1 MTRNDV
7 LCRFAGRI
15 VLRRRFTGLDL
26 GSRTGVLT
34 IMMRQQVRTYILTT
48 ALLASA
54 SLALLIWIAP
64 FVDASHLRA
73 VATLSVIAL
82 GTHIMG
88 HTLARHTSGSVSFVP
103 FLASAAISPD
113 WATAVGV
120 ILVNVLVQIVRRRP
134 WERGAFNICQ
144 HTLSIAS
151 AILVYRL
158 FGGSSV
164 LTATSLPYAALV
176 ALFVAYSAVNSVSV
190 SGAVSLSEHRPF
202 RDVWVENNLG
212 TLAYDV
218 IALPMIAGLA
228 WVYAKYGAPGAFVV
242 AVSLLGLRELY
253 NVNLQLDKAN
263 QELLELMV
271 AAIEARDPYTSGHSR
286 RVSEHARVIA
296 QIVGLRST
304 VAKRVEIAALLHDVG
319 KIHEVFAPI
328 LLKPGRLTEEE
339 NAIMQTHPIK
349 SEELV
354 AKVSQLRD
362 VVPAVR
368 HHHENWDGT
377 GYPDG
382 LAGERI
388 PLASRIIMFADTID
402 AMTSDR
408 PYRKALDAEAV
419 RSELMKHRGR
429 QFDPAICDAL
439 ISSGRFEELFKYS
452 SHQSL
457 PHTQEV
463 PRLRLASSP

>member
-1 MTRNDV
+1 MKQ
-7 LCRFAGRI
+7 
-15 VLRRRFTGLDL
+15 
-26 GSRTGVLT
+26 S
-34 IMMRQQVRTYILTT
+34 VRTYIFSTV
-48 ALLASA
+48 LLASA
-54 SLALLIWIAP
+54 SLAFLIWTAP
-64 FVDASHLRA
+64 VVGMSHIRA
-73 VATLSVIAL
+73 VATLSLIAL
-82 GTHIMG
+82 ATHLMG
-88 HTLARHTSGSVSFVP
+88 HRLARNAMGSVSFVP
-103 FLASAAISPD
+103 FLASAAIAPD
-113 WATAVGV
+113 WATALGV
-120 ILVNVLVQIVRRRP
+120 IAVNAIVQMVRRRP
-134 WERGAFNICQ
+134 PAQGVFNISQ
-144 HTLSIAS
+144 HSLAIAS
-151 AILVYRL
+151 AILMYRAL
-158 FGGSSV
+158 GGTSV
-164 LTATSLPYAALV
+164 LTAASLPYVALV
-176 ALFVAYSAVNSVSV
+176 GMFAAYSIVNTVSV
-190 SGAVSLSEHRPF
+190 GGVVALSEQRPF
-202 RDVWVENNLG
+202 REVWIENNVG

-228 WVYAKYGAPGAFVV
+228 WVYARYGTPGAFVV

-253 NVNLQLDKAN
+253 NVNLQLEKAN

-286 RVSEHARVIA
+286 RVSEHAKIIA
-296 QIVGLRST
+296 QIVGLRAS

-362 VVPAVR
+362 VVSAVR

-382 LAGERI
+382 LAGDRI

-408 PYRKALDAEAV
+408 PYRKALDADAV
-419 RSELMKHRGR
+419 RSELIKHRGR
-429 QFDPAICDAL
+429 QFDPGICDAL
-439 ISSGRFEELFKYS
+439 LSSGRFDELFKYS

-463 PRLRLASSP
+463 PRLRLASQA

>member
-1 MTRNDV
+1 MKEK
-7 LCRFAGRI
+7 
-15 VLRRRFTGLDL
+15 
-26 GSRTGVLT
+26 
-34 IMMRQQVRTYILTT
+34 VRTYILTV
-48 ALLASA
+48 ALLASVA
-54 SLALLIWIAP
+54 LMLLIWVAP
-64 FVDASHLRA
+64 VIGADHIRA
-73 VATLSVIAL
+73 VATLSIIAL
-82 GTHIMG
+82 ATHMMG
-88 HTLARHTSGSVSFVP
+88 HSLSRNTTGTVSFVP

-113 WATAVGV
+113 WLTVLGV
-120 ILVNVLVQIVRRRP
+120 MLVAAIVQVVRRRP
-134 WERGAFNICQ
+134 IAKGVFNFCQ
-144 HTLSIAS
+144 QSLSVS
-151 AILVYRL
+151 AGILVYRL
-158 FGGSSV
+158 LGGVSV
-164 LTATSLPYAALV
+164 LGGNSLPYVAFG
-176 ALFVAYSAVNSVSV
+176 ALFLTYSAVNSLSV
-190 SGAVSLSEHRPF
+190 SGVVALSDGRRF
-202 RDVWVENNLG
+202 WDVWTENSLG

-218 IALPMIAGLA
+218 IALPVIVALA
-228 WVYAKYGAPGAFVV
+228 LVYAKYGAPGAFVV

-253 NVNLQLDKAN
+253 IVNLQLEKAN

-286 RVSEHARVIA
+286 RVSENAKIIA
-296 QIVGLRST
+296 QIVGLKSS

-319 KIHEVFAPI
+319 KIHEIFAPI
-328 LLKPGRLTEEE
+328 LLKPGRLTDEE

-354 AKVSQLRD
+354 AKVSQLKD

-382 LAGERI
+382 LAGDRI
-388 PLASRIIMFADTID
+388 PFASRIIMFADTID

-408 PYRKALDAEAV
+408 PYRKALDANAV

-429 QFDPAICDAL
+429 QFDPEICDAL
-439 ISSGRFEELFKYS
+439 LSSGRFEELFKFS

-463 PRLRLASSP
+463 PRLRLASHA

>member
-1 MTRNDV
+1 MK
-7 LCRFAGRI
+7 
-15 VLRRRFTGLDL
+15 
-26 GSRTGVLT
+26 
-34 IMMRQQVRTYILTT
+34 QPVRTYVWTV

-54 SLALLIWIAP
+54 SLALLIVIAP
-64 FVDASHLRA
+64 LASADHVRA
-73 VATLSVIAL
+73 VITLSVIAL
-82 GTHIMG
+82 ATHMMG
-88 HTLARHTSGSVSFVP
+88 HSLSRNTTGTVSFVP

-113 WATAVGV
+113 WLTVVGV
-120 ILVNVLVQIVRRRP
+120 MAVAAAVQVARRRP
-134 WERGAFNICQ
+134 LLKGVFNVFQ
-144 HTLSIAS
+144 QSLSVS
-151 AILVYRL
+151 VAILFYRVL
-158 FGGSSV
+158 GGTSV
-164 LTATSLPYAALV
+164 LTGDSLPYVAFG
-176 ALFVAYSAVNSVSV
+176 ALFFAYSAVNSLSV
-190 SGAVSLSEHRPF
+190 SGVVALSDSRQF
-202 RDVWVENNLG
+202 WDVWRENSLG

-218 IALPMIAGLA
+218 IALPVIVGLA
-228 WVYAKYGAPGAFVV
+228 FVYARYGAPGAFAV

-253 NVNLQLDKAN
+253 IVNLQLEKAN

-286 RVSEHARVIA
+286 RVSQHAKVIA
-296 QIVGLRST
+296 QILGLRSS
-304 VAKRVEIAALLHDVG
+304 VARRVEVAALLHDVG

-408 PYRKALDAEAV
+408 PYRKALDADAV
-419 RSELMKHRGR
+419 RSELIKHRGR

-439 ISSGRFEELFKYS
+439 LSSGRFDELFKFS

-463 PRLRLASSP
+463 PRLRLASRA

>member
-1 MTRNDV
+1 MNMKRSV
-7 LCRFAGRI
+7 HAYIFAI
-15 VLRRRFTGLDL
+15 
-26 GSRTGVLT
+26 
-34 IMMRQQVRTYILTT
+34 

-54 SLALLIWIAP
+54 SVALLIWTAP
-64 FVDASHLRA
+64 VIGTVYVRA
-73 VATLSVIAL
+73 VLTLSVIAL
-82 GTHIMG
+82 VTHLMG
-88 HTLARHTSGSVSFVP
+88 LTLSRQGAGGVAGSVSFVP
-103 FLASAAISPD
+103 FLASAAISPN

-120 ILVNVLVQIVRRRP
+120 VAVCIIVQVVRRRP
-134 WERGAFNICQ
+134 PVKALFNVCQ
-144 HTLSIAS
+144 QCLSVSA
-151 AILVYRL
+151 AILAYRL
-158 FGGSSV
+158 AGG
-164 LTATSLPYAALV
+164 TSILDRGPLPYLAFG
-176 ALFVAYSAVNSVSV
+176 ALFVTYSAVNSLSV
-190 SGAVSLSEHRPF
+190 SSVVALSDGRRFWE
-202 RDVWVENNLG
+202 VWFENNIG

-242 AVSLLGLRELY
+242 AVLLLGLRELY
-253 NVNLQLDKAN
+253 NVNLQLDRAN

-286 RVSEHARVIA
+286 RVSEHAKVIA
-296 QIVGLRST
+296 QIVGLGTART
-304 VAKRVEIAALLHDVG
+304 KRVGIAALLHDVG

-339 NAIMQTHPIK
+339 NAVMQTHPIK

-408 PYRKALDAEAV
+408 PYRKALDADAV

-429 QFDPAICDAL
+429 QFDPSICDAL
-439 ISSGRFEELFKYS
+439 LSSGRFAELFKYS

-463 PRLRLASSP
+463 PRLRLASRA

>member
-1 MTRNDV
+1 MKE
-7 LCRFAGRI
+7 
-15 VLRRRFTGLDL
+15 
-26 GSRTGVLT
+26 S
-34 IMMRQQVRTYILTT
+34 VRTYILTT
-48 ALLASA
+48 ALLAGA
-54 SLALLIWIAP
+54 ALILLIWIAP
-64 FVDASHLRA
+64 HVDASHFRA

-103 FLASAAISPD
+103 FLACAAISPD
-113 WATAVGV
+113 WVTAAGV
-120 ILVNVLVQIVRRRP
+120 ILVNVLVQVVRRRP
-134 WERGAFNICQ
+134 WERGVFNICQ
-144 HTLSIAS
+144 HTLSIAA
-151 AILVYRL
+151 AILVYRA
-158 FGGSSV
+158 FGGTSV
-164 LTATSLPYAALV
+164 LTMGSDLPYLALGM
-176 ALFVAYSAVNSVSV
+176 LFVAYSAVNSSSV
-190 SGAVSLSEHRPF
+190 SGVVALSEHRPF
-202 RDVWVENNLG
+202 SEVWVENNLG

-228 WVYAKYGAPGAFVV
+228 WVYAKYGTPGAFVV
-242 AVSLLGLRELY
+242 AVTLLGLRELY
-253 NVNLQLDKAN
+253 NVNLQLEKAN

-286 RVSEHARVIA
+286 RVSEHAKVIA
-296 QIVGLRST
+296 QIIGLRAV

-408 PYRKALDAEAV
+408 PYRKALDAGAV

-429 QFDPAICDAL
+429 QFDPTICDAL
-439 ISSGRFEELFKYS
+439 LSSGRFEELFKHTA
-452 SHQSL
+452 HQSL

-463 PRLRLASSP
+463 PRLRLASQA

>member
-1 MTRNDV
+1 MD
-7 LCRFAGRI
+7 GGPH
-15 VLRRRFTGLDL
+15 LRKTMKQ
-26 GSRTGVLT
+26 S
-34 IMMRQQVRTYILTT
+34 VRTYILTM

-54 SLALLIWIAP
+54 SLAFLAWIAP
-64 FVDASHLRA
+64 AVDPADFRA
-73 VATLSVIAL
+73 VVTLSVVAL

-88 HTLARHTSGSVSFVP
+88 HTLARNISGSVSFVP
-103 FLASAAISPD
+103 FLACAAISPN
-113 WATAVGV
+113 WMTAVGV
-120 ILVNVLVQIVRRRP
+120 LSVSVVVQIVRQRP
-134 WERGAFNICQ
+134 FDRCVFNISQ
-144 HTLSIAS
+144 HTLSVS
-151 AILVYRL
+151 LGILAYRL
-158 FGGSSV
+158 FGGGNLIGASPI
-164 LTATSLPYAALV
+164 PYLAYV
-176 ALFVAYSAVNSVSV
+176 ALFLTFSAVNSLSV
-190 SGAVSLSEHRPF
+190 SAVVALSDDR
-202 RDVWVENNLG
+202 RLGDVWVENNLG

-218 IALPMIAGLA
+218 LALPMIALLA
-228 WVYAKYGAPGAFVV
+228 WAYVKFGPPGALIV
-242 AVSLLGLRELY
+242 AALLIGLRELY
-253 NVNLQLDKAN
+253 NVNLQLDRAN

-286 RVSEHARVIA
+286 RVSEHAKVIA
-296 QIVGLRST
+296 QIIGLRASAT
-304 VAKRVEIAALLHDVG
+304 KRVGIAALLHDVG

-328 LLKPGRLTEEE
+328 LLKPGRLTDEE

-382 LAGERI
+382 LAGDRI

-408 PYRKALDAEAV
+408 PYRKALDAGAV
-419 RSELMKHRGR
+419 RSELIKHRGR
-429 QFDPAICDAL
+429 QFDPTICDAL
-439 ISSGRFEELFKYS
+439 LSSGRFNELFKHA

-457 PHTQEV
+457 SHTQEV
-463 PRLRLASSP
+463 PRLRLASQA

>member
-1 MTRNDV
+1 MKQ
-7 LCRFAGRI
+7 
-15 VLRRRFTGLDL
+15 
-26 GSRTGVLT
+26 S
-34 IMMRQQVRTYILTT
+34 VRTYIIMV

-54 SLALLIWIAP
+54 SLVFLVWLAP
-64 FVDASHLRA
+64 SIGADHIRA

-82 GTHIMG
+82 ATHMMG
-88 HTLARHTSGSVSFVP
+88 HSLSRNTTGTVSFVP

-113 WATAVGV
+113 WATVVGV
-120 ILVNVLVQIVRRRP
+120 MTVSLVVQIVRRRP
-134 WERGAFNICQ
+134 IGKAIFNIFQLC
-144 HTLSIAS
+144 LSVS
-151 AILVYRL
+151 VAILAYRL
-158 FGGSSV
+158 FHGSSV
-164 LTATSLPYAALV
+164 LAGGSLPYVALG
-176 ALFVAYSAVNSVSV
+176 ALFVTYSAANSLSV
-190 SGAVSLSEHRPF
+190 SGVIALSDNRNF
-202 RDVWVENNLG
+202 RDVWSENSLG
-212 TLAYDV
+212 TITYDV
-218 IALPMIAGLA
+218 IALPVIAGLA
-228 WVYAKYGAPGAFVV
+228 WVYVRYGAPGAFVV

-253 NVNLQLDKAN
+253 IVNLQLEKAN

-286 RVSEHARVIA
+286 RVSEHAKIIA
-296 QIVGLRST
+296 QIIGLRSS

-382 LAGERI
+382 LAGDRI

-408 PYRKALDAEAV
+408 PYRKALDAGAV
-419 RSELMKHRGR
+419 RAELMKHRGR
-429 QFDPAICDAL
+429 QFDPSICDAL
-439 ISSGRFEELFKYS
+439 LSSGRFEELFKYS

-463 PRLRLASSP
+463 PRLRLASQS

>member
-1 MTRNDV
+1 MKEP
-7 LCRFAGRI
+7 
-15 VLRRRFTGLDL
+15 
-26 GSRTGVLT
+26 
-34 IMMRQQVRTYILTT
+34 VRTYILMT

-54 SLALLIWIAP
+54 ALAFLVWLAP
-64 FVDASHLRA
+64 SVDATHFRA

-82 GTHIMG
+82 GTHMMG
-88 HTLARHTSGSVSFVP
+88 HRLARNATGSVSFVP
-103 FLASAAISPD
+103 FLASAAIAPD
-113 WATAVGV
+113 WATALGV
-120 ILVNVLVQIVRRRP
+120 IGVNVLVQIVRRRP
-134 WERGAFNICQ
+134 LARGTFNVSQ
-144 HTLSIAS
+144 HTLAIS
-151 AILVYRL
+151 AAIIVYRL
-158 FGGSSV
+158 FGGSSL
-164 LTATSLPYAALV
+164 LTAPTLPYIALV
-176 ALFVAYSAVNSVSV
+176 ALFLAYSAVNSMSV
-190 SGAVSLSEHRPF
+190 SGVVALSERRSF
-202 RDVWVENNLG
+202 GEVWVENNLG
-212 TLAYDV
+212 TLAYDL

-253 NVNLQLDKAN
+253 NVNLQLEKAN

-286 RVSEHARVIA
+286 RVSEHAKIIA
-296 QIVGLRST
+296 QIVGLRSS

-339 NAIMQTHPIK
+339 NAVMQTHPIK

-382 LAGERI
+382 LAGDRI

-408 PYRKALDAEAV
+408 PYRKALDATAV

-429 QFDPAICDAL
+429 QFDPEICDAL
-439 ISSGRFEELFKYS
+439 LSSGRFDELFKYS

-463 PRLRLASSP
+463 PRLRLASQA

>member
-1 MTRNDV
+1 MDGGPSNHMKQ
-7 LCRFAGRI
+7 
-15 VLRRRFTGLDL
+15 
-26 GSRTGVLT
+26 S
-34 IMMRQQVRTYILTT
+34 VRTYILTT

-54 SLALLIWIAP
+54 ALALLIWIAP
-64 FVDASHLRA
+64 FVDASHFRA

-103 FLASAAISPD
+103 FLASAAIAPD
-113 WATAVGV
+113 WVTAAGV
-120 ILVNVLVQIVRRRP
+120 ILVNVIVQIVRRRP
-134 WERGAFNICQ
+134 WERGVFNICQ
-144 HTLSIAS
+144 HTLSISA
-151 AILVYRL
+151 AILVYRA
-158 FGGSSV
+158 FGGVSV
-164 LTATSLPYAALV
+164 LTAASLPYLALGM
-176 ALFVAYSAVNSVSV
+176 LFLAYSAVNSTSV
-190 SGAVSLSEHRPF
+190 SGVVALSEHRPF
-202 RDVWVENNLG
+202 SEVWVENNLG

-253 NVNLQLDKAN
+253 NVNLQLEKAN

-286 RVSEHARVIA
+286 RVSEHAKIIA
-296 QIVGLRST
+296 QIIGLRASVT
-304 VAKRVEIAALLHDVG
+304 KRVGIAALLHDVG
-319 KIHEVFAPI
+319 KIHEIFAPI
-328 LLKPGRLTEEE
+328 LVKPGRLTEEE

-362 VVPAVR
+362 VVSAVR

-408 PYRKALDAEAV
+408 PYRKALDADAV
-419 RSELMKHRGR
+419 RSELVKHRGR
-429 QFDPAICDAL
+429 QFDPTICDAL
-439 ISSGRFEELFKYS
+439 LSSGRFDELFKYS

-463 PRLRLASSP
+463 PRLRLASQA

>member
-1 MTRNDV
+1 MDGGPRYY
-7 LCRFAGRI
+7 
-15 VLRRRFTGLDL
+15 
-26 GSRTGVLT
+26 
-34 IMMRQQVRTYILTT
+34 MKEPVRTYIVAI

-54 SLALLIWIAP
+54 SLALLVWISP
-64 FVDASHLRA
+64 NVASSHFSA
-73 VATLSVIAL
+73 VLTLSVIAVC
-82 GTHIMG
+82 THIMG
-88 HTLARHTSGSVSFVP
+88 HRLARNTMGSVSFVP

-113 WATAVGV
+113 WATVVGV
-120 ILVNVLVQIVRRRP
+120 IAVNAIVNLVRRRP
-134 WERGAFNICQ
+134 FAQGAFNVSQ
-144 HTLSIAS
+144 HTLSIAA
-151 AILVYRL
+151 AILVFRAT
-158 FGGSSV
+158 GGRSV
-164 LTATSLPYAALV
+164 LTETTLPYLPLI
-176 ALFVAYSAVNSVSV
+176 ALFLTYSAINSTSV
-190 SGAVSLSEHRPF
+190 SGVVSLSEHRSF
-202 RDVWVENNLG
+202 YEVWSEANLG

-218 IALPMIAGLA
+218 IAIPMIAGLA
-228 WVYAKYGAPGAFVV
+228 WVYARYGTPATLVV

-253 NVNLQLDKAN
+253 NVNLQLEKAN

-286 RVSEHARVIA
+286 RVSEHAKIIA
-296 QIVGLRST
+296 QIVGLRAT
-304 VAKRVEIAALLHDVG
+304 VARRVEIAALLHDVG

-382 LAGERI
+382 LAGDRI
-388 PLASRIIMFADTID
+388 PLGSRIIMFADTID

-408 PYRKALDAEAV
+408 PYRKALDAGAV
-419 RSELMKHRGR
+419 RSELIKHRGR
-429 QFDPAICDAL
+429 QFDPEICDAL
-439 ISSGRFEELFKYS
+439 LSSGRFEELFKHS

-463 PRLRLASSP
+463 PKLRLASQA

>member
-1 MTRNDV
+1 MKE
-7 LCRFAGRI
+7 
-15 VLRRRFTGLDL
+15 
-26 GSRTGVLT
+26 S
-34 IMMRQQVRTYILTT
+34 VRTYILTT
-48 ALLASA
+48 ALLAGA
-54 SLALLIWIAP
+54 ALILLIWIAP
-64 FVDASHLRA
+64 HVDASHFRA

-103 FLASAAISPD
+103 FLACAAISPD
-113 WATAVGV
+113 WVTAAGV
-120 ILVNVLVQIVRRRP
+120 ILVNVIVQIVRRRP
-134 WERGAFNICQ
+134 WERGVFNICQ
-144 HTLSIAS
+144 HTLSIAA
-151 AILVYRL
+151 AILVYRA
-158 FGGSSV
+158 FGGTSV
-164 LTATSLPYAALV
+164 LSTGADLPYLALGM
-176 ALFVAYSAVNSVSV
+176 LFVAYSAVNSASV
-190 SGAVSLSEHRPF
+190 SGVVSLSEHRSF
-202 RDVWVENNLG
+202 SEVWVENNLG

-242 AVSLLGLRELY
+242 AVTLLGLRELY
-253 NVNLQLDKAN
+253 NVNLQLEKAN

-286 RVSEHARVIA
+286 RVSEHAKVIA
-296 QIVGLRST
+296 QIIGLRAV

-408 PYRKALDAEAV
+408 PYRKALDAGAV

-429 QFDPAICDAL
+429 QFDPTICDAL
-439 ISSGRFEELFKYS
+439 LSSGRFGELFKHTA
-452 SHQSL
+452 HQSL

-463 PRLRLASSP
+463 PRLRLASQA

>member
-1 MTRNDV
+1 MK
-7 LCRFAGRI
+7 
-15 VLRRRFTGLDL
+15 
-26 GSRTGVLT
+26 
-34 IMMRQQVRTYILTT
+34 QPVRTYILTT
-48 ALLASA
+48 ALLAGA
-54 SLALLIWIAP
+54 ALALLVWIAP
-64 FVDASHLRA
+64 HVDASHFRA

-103 FLASAAISPD
+103 FLASAAIAPD
-113 WATAVGV
+113 WSTAVGV
-120 ILVNVLVQIVRRRP
+120 LLVNVIVQMVRRRP
-134 WERGAFNICQ
+134 WERGVFNICQ
-144 HTLSIAS
+144 HTLSIAA
-151 AILVYRL
+151 AILVYRA
-158 FGGSSV
+158 FGGTSV
-164 LTATSLPYAALV
+164 LTATNLPYLALGM
-176 ALFVAYSAVNSVSV
+176 LFIAYSAVNSSSV
-190 SGAVSLSEHRPF
+190 SGVVALSERRSFHE
-202 RDVWVENNLG
+202 VWVENNLG

-218 IALPMIAGLA
+218 LALPMIAGLA
-228 WVYAKYGAPGAFVV
+228 WVYAKYGAPGAFVI
-242 AVSLLGLRELY
+242 AVFLLGLRELY
-253 NVNLQLDKAN
+253 NVNLQLEKAN

-286 RVSEHARVIA
+286 RVSEHAKVIA
-296 QIVGLRST
+296 QIVGLRLS
-304 VAKRVEIAALLHDVG
+304 VVKRVEIAALLHDVC

-328 LLKPGRLTEEE
+328 LLKPGRLTDEE

-382 LAGERI
+382 LAGDRI

-408 PYRKALDAEAV
+408 PYRKALDADAV
-419 RSELMKHRGR
+419 RSELIKHRGR
-429 QFDPAICDAL
+429 QFDPTICDAL
-439 ISSGRFEELFKYS
+439 LSSGRFGELFKHTA
-452 SHQSL
+452 HQSL

-463 PRLRLASSP
+463 PRLRLASQA

>member
-1 MTRNDV
+1 MKD
-7 LCRFAGRI
+7 
-15 VLRRRFTGLDL
+15 
-26 GSRTGVLT
+26 S
-34 IMMRQQVRTYILTT
+34 VRTYIFNV
-48 ALLASA
+48 ALLACA
-54 SLALLIWIAP
+54 SLALLVWIAP
-64 FVDASHLRA
+64 HVAIANVRA

-82 GTHIMG
+82 ATHMMG
-88 HTLARHTSGSVSFVP
+88 HSLSRNTTGTVSFVP
-103 FLASAAISPD
+103 FLASAALAPD
-113 WATAVGV
+113 WSTVVAVM
-120 ILVNVLVQIVRRRP
+120 LVSLVVQVVRRRP
-134 WERGAFNICQ
+134 VSKSLFNIAQ
-144 HTLSIAS
+144 LSLAVSIA
-151 AILVYRL
+151 ILCYRL
-158 FGGSSV
+158 FGGASV
-164 LTATSLPYAALV
+164 LDGRPLPYIAII

-190 SGAVSLSEHRPF
+190 SGVIALSDNRQF
-202 RDVWVENNLG
+202 RDVWTENTLG
-212 TLAYDV
+212 TLAYSLM
-218 IALPMIAGLA
+218 ALPVIAGLA
-228 WVYAKYGAPGAFVV
+228 WVYARYGAPGAFVV

-253 NVNLQLDKAN
+253 IVNLQLEKAN

-286 RVSEHARVIA
+286 RVSEHAKVIA
-296 QIVGLRST
+296 QIVGLRAS

-382 LAGERI
+382 LAGDRI

-408 PYRKALDAEAV
+408 PYRKALDATAV

-429 QFDPAICDAL
+429 QFDPTICDAL
-439 ISSGRFEELFKYS
+439 LSSGRFEELFKHS
-452 SHQSL
+452 THQSL

-463 PRLRLASSP
+463 PRLRLASQA